1 MNYIYLSAH
10 FKKAEQDI
18 KERVAEVENL
28 KPDVLNQDDM
38 DAISQLHQE
47 GEKTRSRKEFIVQH
61 LKISINN
68 IWDIFNV
75 SIILLRSS
83 KTSGQISFFNLSVQ

>member
-10 FKKAEQDI
+10 FKKAELDI
-18 KERVAEVENL
+18 KERVAEEENL
-28 KPDVLNQDDM
+28 KSDVLNQDDI
-38 DAISQLHQE
+38 DTILQLHQE

-61 LKISINN
+61 LKISIKH
-68 IWDIFNV
+68 IWDIVNV

-83 KTSGQISFFNLSVQ
+83 KTSGQKSFLN